1 MNKYIQEALYDYD
14 SAKRELEKFTK
25 ENTDFELSLDD
36 GGYPLTFTFTPSV
49 DSAQASIFEPDEN
62 AAVGSLRVICSSA
75 GAGVD
80 LGLSST
86 ALAPPAV
93 RCRRRKAQSSIICSV
108 RSKMRRAIPPK
119 HPKIPISTKRRVRQL
134 SPSASASA
142 ISLLCAVRP
151 VWIRL
156 STSATAPT

>member
-62 AAVGSLRVICSSA
+62 GVLGDMKVICSS
-75 GAGVD
+75 GGSGVD
-80 LGLSST
+80 LRLKCHIQTEILKKLLSRCTVCAEAGLH
-86 ALAPPAV
+86 AYKAG
-93 RCRRRKAQSSIICSV
+93 RCAGDE
-108 RSKMRRAIPPK
+108 
-119 HPKIPISTKRRVRQL
+119 
-134 SPSASASA
+134 
-142 ISLLCAVRP
+142 
-151 VWIRL
+151 
-156 STSATAPT
+156 